1 MLKNK
6 KLKTCNKIYLDGLF
20 YKGAGIGRYYE
31 SLLKELAK
39 EGVKIHTCVP
49 LQFKEDFKS
58 DFEQYSENITPIYVN
73 YSRFSNKAFWEQGR
87 ILKKL
92 ENKVFLFHFPHIN
105 LPLYIP
111 KNLIVTI
118 HDLRPFT
125 EYWDRNYIKKKIYE
139 WYFKRAIKNAKKL
152 ITDSKHIKE
161 EILKDFPEI
170 EFKIKVIY
178 PFIDNKFLNKVN
190 NKNQYNKI
198 VTGDYILFIGSRK
211 KHKNLSQLIY
221 AFNSIKDSFPNLKLV
236 IAGKKDSRVDDI
248 DLLKEKFN
256 IKDRLIEIIS
266 PSDEKILCLYKYAK
280 AFVFPSLY
288 EGFGLPPLEAMA
300 CGIPVI
306 VSNIPVLKE
315 ICGDAAYFVDP
326 YSSESIAQGIYKVL
340 YNDNL
345 KESLI
350 EKGKKRINHF
360 NSDKLINQYI
370 KVYEETL
377 NAKN

>member
-1 MLKNK
+1 
-6 KLKTCNKIYLDGLF
+6 
-20 YKGAGIGRYYE
+20 
-31 SLLKELAK
+31 LLKGLAK
-39 EGVKIHTCVP
+39 RGIKVYTCVP
-49 LQFKEDFKS
+49 LQFKKS
-58 DFEQYSENITPIYVN
+58 FELDFEQYFENIIPIYVN
-73 YSRFSNKAFWEQGR
+73 YKGFSLKAFFEQGQ

-92 ENKVFLFHFPHIN
+92 EKEVNFFHFPHIN
-105 LPLYIP
+105 IPLYVP

-125 EYWDRNYIKKKIYE
+125 EYWDRNYIKKIIYE

-161 EILKDFPEI
+161 EILKDFPKI
-170 EFKIKVIY
+170 EFKMKVIY
-178 PFIDNKFLNKVN
+178 PLIDDKFLDKSN

-236 IAGKKDSRVDDI
+236 IAGKKDRKVDDI
-248 DLLKEKFN
+248 DLLKKIFN

-266 PSDEKILCLYKYAK
+266 PSDEKILCLYKDAK
-280 AFVFPSLY
+280 AFIFPSLY

-300 CGIPVI
+300 YGIPVI
-306 VSNIPVLKE
+306 VSSIPVLKE

-326 YSSESIAQGIYKVL
+326 LSSESIAQGIYKVL

-345 KESLI
+345 RESLI
-350 EKGKKRINHF
+350 EKGKKRITDF

-370 KVYEETL
+370 KIYEETL
-377 NAKN
+377 NARN